1 MINNWIK
8 VAKTVYQ
15 QIEVDGDVCHRGFTV
30 NGEQVGSME
39 VVDQDE
45 DCLWFDYYVRAD
57 FYRAW
62 RESTLVLA

>member
-15 QIEVDGDVCHRGFTV
+15 QIEVGGEVCHHGFTV
-30 NGEQVGSME
+30 NGEHVGSME

-45 DCLWFDYYVRAD
+45 DRFWFDYYVRAD
-57 FYRAW
+57 FYRSW
-62 RESTLVLA
+62 RESALVLA